1 MKTLFRKKL
10 VLSFL
15 LTLFLVSGAVST
27 VLAAPVITAT
37 LNTDK
42 LPLNQSGQLTVTI
55 TNKEGRLEMPEVKGV
70 SLSYASKIV
79 NRSSRISNISG
90 NEKQS
95 STIFI
100 FRVAAEKEGKYTIPP
115 IRLITTDKNYASTP
129 VTFEVVAP
137 VKAAKNTGN
146 IGGTTIQLPGIQ
158 LPNIQLPGM
167 PFSQGII
174 GQSAPQQVKSGK
186 TMQESDIA
194 FFTIKTKQNIYEGEN
209 VPVEIKLCLNP
220 EIHFLGIS
228 MPRIAAEDLS
238 IPPLDEKGVKEDN
251 EEINGKIWHTLT
263 WQTTLSGIKPGKHQ
277 LDITG
282 QVTVRMPA
290 TSKAS
295 SGQQQRSHRDIFD
308 ASPEEILAEMMSHSI
323 FDNPFADSFTPMVR
337 KDLTPKKSVTFTVE
351 ALPEKGRPV
360 NFTGAVG
367 SFNLKTSVSRDKVE
381 AGDPLTLSVEVSG
394 KGNFKSVS
402 MPKMADNQS
411 IKTYPP
417 TEKFTPVGLNAG
429 KKTFDQGIIIKNS
442 SVTELPAVSFNYFDP
457 QKKTYVTKS
466 TPPIPLTVTGAG
478 YTPQPGPQKSTTD
491 QAGAAVSTDQPLP
504 LKFDLGSTT
513 TDLRPMPRRP
523 WFIFFCIVALLA
535 ALAAFTFRKIHTSQH
550 TARRNVQ
557 KQLTSRLAGDL
568 ASVDKAQQAG
578 DGHLFLNTCRVAIQN
593 RLAGRCG
600 VHASAVSSSNLRDI
614 LPEDSVL
621 LEVFQMAENAAYGGE
636 VPTDFEMD
644 QLYPMVRKA
653 LEDIK

>member
-1 MKTLFRKKL
+1 MKTLFRKNL

-15 LTLFLVSGAVST
+15 LALLLVSGAVST
-27 VLAAPVITAT
+27 VLAAPVITAS

-42 LPLNQSGQLTVTI
+42 LPLNQAGQLTVII
-55 TNKEGRLEMPEVKGV
+55 TSKEGKLKMPEVKG
-70 SLSYASKIV
+70 LRFNLFSKKV
-79 NRSSRISNISG
+79 KSSSIISNISG
-90 NEKQS
+90 NKKNI
-95 STIFI
+95 STSFI
-100 FRVAAEKEGKYTIPP
+100 FRVAAEEEGKYTIPP

-146 IGGTTIQLPGIQ
+146 IGGTTIQLPS
-158 LPNIQLPGM
+158 IQLPGM

-220 EIHFLGIS
+220 EIHFLDLS

-238 IPPLDEKGVKEDN
+238 IPPLDGKGVKEDN

-295 SGQQQRSHRDIFD
+295 SGQQQRSHRDIFN

-394 KGNFKSVS
+394 KGNFKSVT
-402 MPKMADNQS
+402 MPKLADNQS

-417 TEKFTPVGLNAG
+417 TEKFISVGLNAG

-457 QKKTYVTKS
+457 EKKTYVTKS
-466 TPPIPLTVTGAG
+466 TPPIPLTVIGAG
-478 YTPQPGPQKSTTD
+478 YTPQPVPQKNTTD
-491 QAGAAVSTDQPLP
+491 QAAAAVSTDHPLP

-523 WFIFFCIVALLA
+523 WFIFSCIVALLA
-535 ALAAFTFRKIHTSQH
+535 ALAAFTFRHIHTSQR
-550 TARRNVQ
+550 TARRSVQ

-600 VHASAVSSSNLRDI
+600 VHASAVSSSNLREI

-644 QLYPMVRKA
+644 QLYPMIRKA